1 MIPVGIKPLDTALGG
16 GIKEGSTVAFVGSI
30 EYDHVILMHQTV
42 LNALK
47 KGNKVLLVDFR
58 QPPHMLLEELKNHGI
73 DYAPYIEN
81 GSLLIL
87 DGYSNLYGQG
97 THTGRNVLPNPLDL
111 GITTA
116 LIRETINKDGF
127 DLFVIDDL
135 TSHYI
140 LQPNPKSYV
149 KAVVR
154 LVNSVKFAG
163 VGVLAA
169 TCSDVFTRSD
179 LTAILIPFGYIIETS
194 EGILRLKRSPYPIYI
209 PEPIFRYIR
218 TRDGIISA
226 REYYSRFE
234 GLKSHLKMDEKGRIM
249 LDNLRVQI
257 VDEYSERA
265 LIETVYDFLGP
276 EEGKTFL
283 YSWGKKQYVGQK
295 KLSKRYPT
303 DLREAL
309 EDVLSLTEASG
320 GGILE
325 IVELSKERIIIRGTN
340 LFPNGRGYPYPL
352 HVHYAG
358 SIAQFLTE
366 LTGDEW
372 EGKETKCEAMGAD
385 YCEFVF
391 ERK

>member
-1 MIPVGIKPLDTALGG
+1 MIPVGIKPLDSALGG
-16 GIKEGSTVAFVGSI
+16 GIKEGSTVAFIGSI

-47 KGNKVLLVDFR
+47 MGNKVLLVDFR
-58 QPPHMLLEELKNHGI
+58 QPPHMLLEELRNHGI
-73 DYAPYIEN
+73 DYSPYIEN

-87 DGYSNLYGQG
+87 DGYSNLYGQSVY
-97 THTGRNVLPNPLDL
+97 TGKNVLPNPLDL

-116 LIRETINKDGF
+116 LIRETISRNGF

-149 KAVVR
+149 KATVR

-169 TCSDVFTRSD
+169 ACSDVFTRSD

-194 EGILRLKRSPYPIYI
+194 EGMLRLKRSPYPVYI
-209 PEPIFRYIR
+209 PEPVFRYVR
-218 TRDGIISA
+218 TREGIIST

-234 GLKSHLKMDEKGRIM
+234 GLKNRLKMDEKGRIM

-276 EEGKTFL
+276 KEGETFL
-283 YSWGKKQYVGQK
+283 YSWGKKQYAGHRR
-295 KLSKRYPT
+295 LSKRYSP
-303 DLREAL
+303 DLRDAL
-309 EDVLSLTEASG
+309 EDIFSVTEASG
-320 GGILE
+320 GGRLE
-325 IVELSKERIIIRGTN
+325 IVELSNDRIIVRGTN
-340 LFPNGRGYPYPL
+340 LFPEGKGYLYPL

-358 SIAQFLTE
+358 SVAQFLTE
-366 LTGDEW
+366 LTGNKW